1 MAGFDIV
8 DPANP
13 CHLCSAAAGTPAWA
27 DWRVRA
33 APVRGLAE
41 KWPRAKA
48 TREFQ

>member
-13 CHLCSAAAGTPAWA
+13 CHLCSAAPGAPAWA
-27 DWRVRA
+27 DWRVTA
-33 APVRGLAE
+33 APARGLTE
-41 KWPRAKA
+41 RCPRAKA

>member
-13 CHLCSAAAGTPAWA
+13 CHLCSAAAGAPAWT
-27 DWRVRA
+27 DWRVTA
-33 APVRGLAE
+33 ETVGGVAE
-41 KWPRAKA
+41 KCPRAKT

>member
-13 CHLCSAAAGTPAWA
+13 CHLCNAAAAAPVLA
-27 DWRVRA
+27 DWRVT
-33 APVRGLAE
+33 AE
-41 KWPRAKA
+41 PGRSLPEKYPRAKA